1 MSQALRIVFA
11 GTPEF
16 AAEHLKALL
25 DTPHRIVAVY
35 TQPDRP
41 AGRGQKLM
49 PSAVKSLALEHGLPV
64 MQPQSLRNAEAQAEL
79 AALRADLMVVV
90 AYGLI
95 LPQAVLDTPRLG
107 CINSHASLLPRWRGA
122 APIQRAVEAG
132 DAESGVTVMQME
144 AGLDTGPML
153 LKVST
158 PISAAD
164 TGGSLHDRLAALG
177 PKAVVEAIAGLAAGT
192 LHGEVQDDALATYAH
207 KLNKDEARLDWSR
220 PAVELERRVRAFTL
234 AGLPHQPRRCS
245 AESPRLQPGAGQRGA
260 RNHPRGQPRRPAG
273 RLRRRRPAP
282 DPPAIAGRQAT
293 GLRRPL
299 QQPSRAIRRRPGAR
313 PMNPRLAAC
322 QALAAV
328 LAGRASLSGA
338 LPPQL
343 DKVAPRDRGLTQ
355 ELAFGAAR
363 WQPRLQALAARL
375 LQKPFKAADTDIHA
389 LLLIGLYQLL
399 YTRIPPHAAIGETV
413 GCADKLK
420 KGWAKGVLNAV
431 LRRAQREGETLLAEV
446 DRDPSARLGHP
457 RWLLKAFKQAW
468 PEQLDALCAANN
480 AHPPMTLRVNRRHGE
495 RDAYLAELAE
505 AGIEARACDYSRD
518 GIQLAVPRD
527 VRELPGFAEGRIS
540 VQDEAAQLAA
550 ELLESAPG
558 QRVLDAC
565 CAPGGKTCHLLETQP
580 GLAEVVAVDL
590 EESRLVRVR
599 ENLQRLGLQ
608 ASLVAADARATGE
621 WWDGKPFQRI
631 LLDAPCSATGVI
643 RRHPDIKLA
652 RKPEDIAALAHLQ
665 GELLDALWPTLEVG
679 GVLLYATCS
688 VMPAENSDS
697 IAAFLARTP
706 GARELDLPG
715 PWGMKQPHGRQ
726 LLPQVEGHDG
736 FYYAKLIKISAR

>member
-95 LPQAVLDTPRLG
+95 LPQAVLDIPRLG

-192 LHGEVQDDALATYAH
+192 LHGEIQDDALATYAH

-220 PAVELERRVRAFTL
+220 PAVELERQVRAFTPWPVCHTSL
-234 AGLPHQPRRCS
+234 ADAPLKVLGASLEQGSGAPGTILEASRDGLLVACGEGALRLT
-245 AESPRLQPGAGQRGA
+245 RLQVPGGKPLAFA
-260 RNHPRGQPRRPAG
+260 DLYNSRRE
-273 RLRRRRPAP
+273 
-282 DPPAIAGRQAT
+282 QF
-293 GLRRPL
+293 
-299 QQPSRAIRRRPGAR
+299 
-313 PMNPRLAAC
+313 AAC

-457 RWLLKAFKQAW
+457 RWLLKALKQAW

-480 AHPPMTLRVNRRHGE
+480 AHPPMTLRVNRRRGE

-518 GIQLAVPRD
+518 GIQLAAPRD
-527 VRELPGFAEGRIS
+527 VRELPGFAEGRVS

-580 GLAEVVAVDL
+580 ELAEVVAVDL